1 MFPGGGRGMNP
12 KQLNQMMKQ
21 LGIKVEELDDVEE
34 VIIRRATKDT
44 VIREAEVTI
53 MTAQGTRTYQIVGEA
68 VDVPRAA
75 GADAAAAPAP
85 AATYS
90 DDDVK
95 LVMEGAGVSAG
106 DAKKALDATNGETAE
121 AIIHLL
127 DKKGKA

>member
-68 VDVPRAA
+68 VDLPRAA
-75 GADAAAAPAP
+75 RGGVAGAPEGAPA
-85 AATYS
+85 YS
-90 DDDVK
+90 EDDVK
-95 LVMEGAGVSAG
+95 LVMDGAGVSAA

-121 AIIHLL
+121 AIIRLL
-127 DKKGKA
+127 DKKSGH